1 MVKIL
6 LAMGI
11 GNMVAVLML
20 FLELRN
26 IQERI
31 TTVQNGAVQLIN
43 ASVEAA
49 TKEYAQRVPL
59 LEQRSERLTAEVE
72 ALTLA
77 LDALRSQAATRS
89 GGVGLPARKVG

>member
-1 MVKIL
+1 MENVL
-6 LAMGI
+6 LAMVI

-31 TTVQNGAVQLIN
+31 TSVQNGAVQLIN

-49 TKEYAQRVPL
+49 TKEYAQRFPL
-59 LEQRSERLTAEVE
+59 LEQRSAHLAAEVE

-77 LDALRSQAATRS
+77 VQAFSQAGNKS
-89 GGVGLPARKVG
+89 GSVGLAARKAI